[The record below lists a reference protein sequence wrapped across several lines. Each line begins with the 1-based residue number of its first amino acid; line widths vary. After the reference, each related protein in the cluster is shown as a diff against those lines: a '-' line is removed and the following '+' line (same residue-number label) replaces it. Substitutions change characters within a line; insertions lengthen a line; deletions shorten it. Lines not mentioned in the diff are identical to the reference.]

1 MVKSKINSLFF
12 NTLAPTRLLAI
23 AASDCLKIIHFSSI
37 AIQTSQIYIDAQIKK
52 PPIGWFHYLVEAAGI
67 EPASASPLPRVL
79 HAYPDYCF
87 SLQPPIRQE
96 SGK

>member
-52 PPIGWFHYLVEAAGI
+52 PPSLFKLGCFFWFEILFYKEVRSMQVYE
-67 EPASASPLPRVL
+67 
-79 HAYPDYCF
+79 F
-87 SLQPPIRQE
+87 
-96 SGK
+96 